1 MKFEAL
7 IFDFDGV
14 LIESEHVSGVAL
26 ARILSELGYPTSVQ
40 EALDH
45 FTGLSGCNFHSAVA
59 RWIGRPIPAAFHH
72 ARALEDRRVM
82 DEGLNAVVGAVA
94 FVHQLAPDLPRAVAS
109 SSTTLWITRH
119 LDHIG
124 LRAAFGDHIY
134 SGREHVT
141 RGKPAPDIYL
151 HAAAAI
157 GADIARTL
165 IIEDSVVGARGAV
178 ASGAT
183 VVGLAAGLHCN
194 DGHADKLRTEG
205 VHHIA
210 HSFDEVAALLAL

>member
-1 MKFEAL
+1 MKFDAI

-26 ARILSELGYPTSVQ
+26 ARILTELGHPTSIQ
-40 EALDH
+40 EALDN
-45 FTGLSGCNFHSAVA
+45 FTGLSGSNFHGAVEQWIDRPLPDAFQDA
-59 RWIGRPIPAAFHH
+59 R
-72 ARALEDRRVM
+72 RAEDQRVM
-82 DEGLNAVVGAVA
+82 EEGLSAVVGAVE
-94 FVHQLAPDLPRAVAS
+94 FVRQLPPELPRAIAS
-109 SSTTLWITRH
+109 SSTTRWIIRH
-119 LDHIG
+119 LEHIG
-124 LRAAFGDHIY
+124 LRAAFGDHVY

-151 HAAAAI
+151 YAAAAI

-165 IIEDSVVGARGAV
+165 IIEDSVVGARSAV

-194 DGHADKLRTEG
+194 DGHADKLRAEG
-205 VHHIA
+205 VQHIA
-210 HSFDEVAALLAL
+210 HSFDEITALLAL

>member
-1 MKFEAL
+1 VIQAI

-14 LIESEHVSGVAL
+14 LIESEHVSSLAV
-26 ARILSELGYPTSVQ
+26 ARILSDLGHPTSVRD
-40 EALDH
+40 ALDN
-45 FTGLSGCNFHSAVA
+45 FTGLGGRDFHEAVE
-59 RWIGRPIPAAFHH
+59 RWIGRPVPDDFHT
-72 ARALEDRRVM
+72 ERRVEDQRVM
-82 DEGLNAVVGAVA
+82 TEGLDAVA
-94 FVHQLAPDLPRAVAS
+94 GAIDFVRTLPAKMPRAIAS

-119 LDHIG
+119 LDHVG
-124 LRAAFGDHIY
+124 LRPAFGDHIY

-157 GADIARTL
+157 GADIAQTL

-194 DGHADKLRTEG
+194 DGHDAKLRAEG

>member
-1 MKFEAL
+1 MKFEAI

-14 LIESEHVSGVAL
+14 LIESEHVSSLAV
-26 ARILSELGYPTSVQ
+26 ARILSDLGHPTTVRD
-40 EALDH
+40 ALDN
-45 FTGLSGCNFHSAVA
+45 FTGLGGRDFHDAVE
-59 RWIGRPIPAAFHH
+59 RWIGTSVSDDFHT
-72 ARALEDRRVM
+72 ARRAEDQRVM
-82 DEGLNAVVGAVA
+82 AEGLDAVA
-94 FVHQLAPDLPRAVAS
+94 GAINFVGHLSAIMPRAIAS
-109 SSTTLWITRH
+109 SSTTEWITRH

-183 VVGLAAGLHCN
+183 VVGLVAGLHCN
-194 DGHADKLRTEG
+194 DGHADKLRAER
-205 VHHIA
+205 VDHIA

>member
-1 MKFEAL
+1 MIEAV

-14 LIESEHVSGVAL
+14 LIESEHVSSLAV
-26 ARILSELGYPTSVQ
+26 ARILSDLGHPTNVRD
-40 EALDH
+40 ALDN
-45 FTGLSGCNFHSAVA
+45 FTGLGGRDFHEAVE
-59 RWIGRPIPAAFHH
+59 RWIGRPVPDAFHA
-72 ARALEDRRVM
+72 ARRAEDERVM
-82 DEGLNAVVGAVA
+82 TEGLDAVA
-94 FVHQLAPDLPRAVAS
+94 GAIDFVRTLPEKMPRAIAS

-119 LDHIG
+119 LNHIG
-124 LRAAFGDHIY
+124 LRPAFGDHIY
-134 SGREHVT
+134 SGREHVV

-157 GADIARTL
+157 GAEIAQTL

-194 DGHADKLRTEG
+194 DGHADKLRAEG

>member
-1 MKFEAL
+1 MIEAI

-14 LIESEHVSGVAL
+14 LIESEHVSSLAV
-26 ARILSELGYPTSVQ
+26 ARILSDLGHPTSVRD
-40 EALDH
+40 ALDN
-45 FTGLSGCNFHSAVA
+45 FTGLGGNDFHEAVE
-59 RWIGRPIPAAFHH
+59 RWIGGPVPDDFHT
-72 ARALEDRRVM
+72 ARRAEDQRVM
-82 DEGLNAVVGAVA
+82 TEGLDAVA
-94 FVHQLAPDLPRAVAS
+94 GAIDFVLALPPALPRAIAS
-109 SSTTLWITRH
+109 SSTSQWITRH
-119 LDHIG
+119 LDHVG
-124 LRAAFGDHIY
+124 LRPSFGDHIY

-194 DGHADKLRTEG
+194 DGHADKLRAEG

-210 HSFDEVAALLAL
+210 HSFADITARFAL